1 MDCSGSWAV
10 TRSLCDRGRLSE
22 RPSRQGGLRYVDAA
36 RRNFAT
42 DDRRGAWGRL
52 GAGGSLD
59 RPLLRGPVA
68 AKTYRGQHRSFFVF
82 PYVLG
87 LPIYVLSQS
96 FLLSELVVLFL
107 CVAAYGV
114 ARQLLPPRL
123 SIAQFAGVL
132 LAWGLASAGGF
143 LLLFLF
149 SIGPNPRA
157 LAG

>member
-1 MDCSGSWAV
+1 MPRAAISRRTIAV
-10 TRSLCDRGRLSE
+10 ALGVGWGLEALSTALYCAGRSLPKPIEDSIGML
-22 RPSRQGGLRYVDAA
+22 
-36 RRNFAT
+36 
-42 DDRRGAWGRL
+42 
-52 GAGGSLD
+52 
-59 RPLLRGPVA
+59 
-68 AKTYRGQHRSFFVF
+68 SFFVF